1 MKRDEF
7 IQKVNRAFELLGNPL
22 RLKIFLKILS
32 EGCDCDIN
40 SQSGY
45 TGNCVTGI
53 MKDLKLPQSTV
64 SSYIKDLQDAKIID
78 CSKNGKYLYCR
89 PNKETI
95 IGLKSFI
102 DSALSQ
108 IKY

>member
-1 MKRDEF
+1 MKREEF
-7 IQKVNRAFELLGNPL
+7 IQKINRAFELLGNPL
-22 RLKIFLKILS
+22 RLKIFLRILS

-64 SSYIKDLQDAKIID
+64 SSYIKDLQDAEIID

-89 PNKETI
+89 PNKKTMI
-95 IGLKSFI
+95 SLKSFI
-102 DSALSQ
+102 DSSLSQ

>member
-1 MKRDEF
+1 MNSNTF
-7 IQKVNRAFELLGNPL
+7 IQKINRTFELLGNPL

-64 SSYIKDLQDAKIID
+64 SSYIKDLQNAQIID

-95 IGLKSFI
+95 IDLKSFI

>member
-1 MKRDEF
+1 MKRSQF
-7 IQKVNRAFELLGNPL
+7 FNKINKAFELLGNPL

-78 CSKNGKYLYCR
+78 CSKNGKFLYCR
-89 PNKETI
+89 PNKETMI
-95 IGLKSFI
+95 NLKSFI
-102 DSALSQ
+102 DSALLQ

>member
-1 MKRDEF
+1 MKREEF
-7 IQKVNRAFELLGNPL
+7 IQKINRAFELLGNPL
-22 RLKIFLKILS
+22 HLKIFLRILS

-64 SSYIKDLQDAKIID
+64 SSYIKDLQDAEIID

-89 PNKETI
+89 PNKDTMI
-95 IGLKSFI
+95 ALKSFV

>member
-1 MKRDEF
+1 MKRVEF
-7 IQKVNRAFELLGNPL
+7 IQKINRAFELLGNPL

-64 SSYIKDLQDAKIID
+64 STYIKDLQNAKIID

-89 PNKETI
+89 PNKEAI
-95 IGLKSFI
+95 VNLKSFI

>member
-1 MKRDEF
+1 MKRAHF
-7 IQKVNRAFELLGNPL
+7 FSKINKAFELLGNPL
-22 RLKIFLKILS
+22 RMKIFLKILQ
-32 EGCDCDIN
+32 EGCNCDIN

-64 SSYIKDLQDAKIID
+64 SSYLKDLQNAGIIE
-78 CSKNGKYLYCR
+78 CAKNGKYLYCR
-89 PNKETI
+89 PNKETMI
-95 IGLKSFI
+95 ALKSFI